1 MKPGDLVMIRNC
13 GMNGTIGIVLDT
25 RETYKLNKS
34 YAVVKNSTSEK
45 PVIDCDE
52 DAKLWLYLIL
62 CNDSIQRFSGM
73 YLDAV

>member
-13 GMNGTIGIVLDT
+13 GMSGTIGIVLDT
-25 RETYKLNKS
+25 RESYKLNKS

-45 PVIDCDE
+45 PVIDLE
-52 DAKLWLYLIL
+52 IVYLIL
-62 CNDSIQRFSGM
+62 FNDSIQRFSGM

>member
-25 RETYKLNKS
+25 RESYKLNKS

-45 PVIDCDE
+45 PVIDLE
-52 DAKLWLYLIL
+52 IVYLIL
-62 CNDSIQRFSGM
+62 FNDSIQRFSGM

>member
-45 PVIDCDE
+45 PVIDLE
-52 DAKLWLYLIL
+52 IVYLIL
-62 CNDSIQRFSGM
+62 FNDSIQRFSGM

>member
-13 GMNGTIGIVLDT
+13 GMSGTIGIVLDM
-25 RETYKLNKS
+25 RESYKLNKS

-45 PVIDCDE
+45 PVIDLE
-52 DAKLWLYLIL
+52 IVYLIL
-62 CNDSIQRFSGM
+62 FNDSIQRFSGM